1 MFREMRRSKNL
12 VDVEITKELLK
23 NGIDGVLGT
32 ISENG
37 YPYTTPVNYI
47 YYNDKI
53 YFHSALKGHKI
64 DNIQM
69 NEKVSFT
76 VITKNDI
83 IEESYTAD
91 FQSVILFGKAKLV
104 EPTKE
109 LLLELIRKYSS
120 SYMDKAND
128 YIAKHQKATQLVE
141 ITIEHMT
148 GKQRVK
154 KKCKK
159 II

>member
-12 VDVEITKELLK
+12 MNTEESLEILK

-37 YPYTTPVNYI
+37 YPLTTPVNYI
-47 YYNDKI
+47 YFNDKI
-53 YFHSALKGHKI
+53 YFHSALTGHKI
-64 DNIQM
+64 DNILK

-76 VITKNDI
+76 VISKNDI
-83 IEESYTAD
+83 IEEEFSAD
-91 FQSVILFGKAKLV
+91 YQSIILFGKAKLV
-104 EPTKE
+104 EPNKN

-120 SYMDKAND
+120 DYMFKADK
-128 YIAKHQKATQLVE
+128 YIEQHQKATQLVE
-141 ITIEHMT
+141 IIIEHIT

-154 KKCKK
+154 RK
-159 II
+159 

>member
-12 VDVEITKELLK
+12 IDIDKTKELLK

-47 YYNDKI
+47 YYNNKI

-64 DNIQM
+64 DNILK

-83 IEESYTAD
+83 IQESYTSD
-91 FQSVILFGKAKLV
+91 FQSIIIFGKAKLV
-104 EPTKE
+104 DPTKE

-120 SYMDKAND
+120 SYMNKAND

-141 ITIEHMT
+141 IRIEHMT

-154 KKCKK
+154 RDQK
-159 II
+159 